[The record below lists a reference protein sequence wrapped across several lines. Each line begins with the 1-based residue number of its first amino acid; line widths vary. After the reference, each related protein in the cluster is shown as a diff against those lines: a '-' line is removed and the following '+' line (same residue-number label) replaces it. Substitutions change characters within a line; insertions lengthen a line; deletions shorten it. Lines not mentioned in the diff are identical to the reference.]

1 MDISGVPRYKPINH
15 FQYTEDELAEK
26 KLALEKMKIIYP
38 DVNEY
43 YAEMVYDMCKNT
55 DLSKIEEIKQRVDSN
70 PFKYNYNNL
79 QAELDAVKEK
89 WLNEQVCDASQNDD
103 LISENVE
110 F

>member
-1 MDISGVPRYKPINH
+1 MDISGIPRHKAENH
-15 FQYTEDELAEK
+15 FNYSEDELAEK

-70 PFKYNYNNL
+70 PFKYDYSNL
-79 QAELDAVKEK
+79 QAELDAVKTK
-89 WLNEQVCDASQNDD
+89 WKNAQVCDASQNDD